1 MISPMRPPTFLL
13 AILLAVLA
21 SLHGSTSAA
30 PAQPNILLL
39 YIDDLGYGDV
49 GCHGAKAVKTPNVD
63 RLAREGLRFTD
74 GHCTS
79 ATCTP
84 SRYALFTGEYPWR
97 KRGTGVLPGDAGL
110 ILEPERGTLP
120 LTLRSAGYVT
130 GAVGKW
136 HLGLG
141 PQGGPDWNGEI
152 KPGAREAGFDFSFI
166 MAATGDRVPCVYVH
180 NGRVAGLDPKDPI
193 EVSYQKPFP
202 GLPTGKA
209 NPELLKLH
217 PSHGHDMAL
226 INGISRIGHMK
237 GGTAAHWKDED
248 MADVFVRR
256 AIGFMEA
263 YHNRPF
269 FLYVGTQDIHVPRVP
284 HPRFVGQSGLGP
296 RGDAI
301 VQMDWCVGQ
310 LVGALDHLG
319 IADRTLVILTSDN
332 GPVIDDGYQDDAVA
346 KLGAHQ
352 AAGPWRGG
360 KYSNFEGGT
369 RVPFIVR
376 WPGRVKP
383 GVSDAL
389 VSQLDFHASF
399 AALAGAKLAEPRDS
413 QNHLAALLG
422 DSPKGRD
429 AHVASAGVLSLR
441 AGNWKYI
448 SPGQGPKRNA
458 NTNTDLGND
467 PAGQLYDLA
476 SDPGETKNLAA
487 GQPQRVAELAARL
500 ETIRRAGR
508 LPPDAPAA
516 KGAKKGKQE

>member
-1 MISPMRPPTFLL
+1 MRPPKILFVLLL
-13 AILLAVLA
+13 AFVA
-21 SLHGSTSAA
+21 SFRSQALAA
-30 PAQPNILLL
+30 PAKPNLLVIL
-39 YIDDLGYGDV
+39 IDDLGWGDASCYGM
-49 GCHGAKAVKTPNVD
+49 KATMTPNVD

-79 ATCTP
+79 GTCTP
-84 SRYALFTGEYPWR
+84 SRYALMTGEYPWR

-110 ILEPERGTLP
+110 VIETERGTLP
-120 LTLRSAGYVT
+120 LTLRGAGYTT

-141 PQGGPDWNGEI
+141 PQGGPDWNGEV
-152 KPGAREAGFDFSFI
+152 KPGAREVGFDFSFI
-166 MAATGDRVPCVYVH
+166 MAATGDRVPCVYVE

-209 NPELLKLH
+209 NPELLKMH

-226 INGISRIGHMK
+226 INGISRIGYMK

-248 MADVFVRR
+248 MADVFTRK
-256 AIGFMEA
+256 AIGFIEA
-263 YHNRPF
+263 SKDRPF
-269 FLYVGTQDIHVPRVP
+269 FLYFATQDIHVPRVP
-284 HPRFVGQSGLGP
+284 HPRFVGRSGMGP

-301 VQMDWCVGQ
+301 VQMDWCVGE
-310 LVGALDHLG
+310 LLATLDRLK
-319 IADRTLVILTSDN
+319 LTEKTMVVFSSDN
-332 GPVIDDGYQDDAVA
+332 GPVIDDGYKDDAVA
-346 KLGAHQ
+346 RLGAHR

-383 GVSDAL
+383 GVSAAL
-389 VSQLDFHASF
+389 VSQVDFHASF
-399 AALAGAKLAEPRDS
+399 AALAGTKPAEPRDS
-413 QNHLAALLG
+413 QNVLSALLG
-422 DSPKGRD
+422 DLPKGRD
-429 AHVASAGVLSLR
+429 AHVASASVLSLR

-448 SPGQGPKRNA
+448 SPGNGPKRNL
-458 NTNTDLGND
+458 NTNTDTGND

-476 SDPGETKNLAA
+476 TDPGETRNLAA
-487 GQPQRVAELAARL
+487 EQPQRVAEMVAQL
-500 ETIRRAGR
+500 EQIRGAGR
-508 LPPDAPAA
+508 LPPEGD
-516 KGAKKGKQE
+516 KKGRRN

>member
-1 MISPMRPPTFLL
+1 MMRLCLLLLVSLGLL
-13 AILLAVLA
+13 A
-21 SLHGSTSAA
+21 SQSFAA
-30 PAQPNILLL
+30 PAKPNILVII
-39 YIDDLGYGDV
+39 IDDLGWGDASCYGMM
-49 GCHGAKAVKTPNVD
+49 AVRTPNVD

-79 ATCTP
+79 GTCTP
-84 SRYALFTGEYPWR
+84 SRYALMTGEYPWR

-110 ILEPERGTLP
+110 VIETERGTLP
-120 LTLRSAGYVT
+120 LTLRSAGYKT

-141 PQGGPDWNGEI
+141 PQGGPDWNGEV
-152 KPGAREAGFDFSFI
+152 KPGAREVGFDFSFI
-166 MAATGDRVPCVYVH
+166 MAATGDRVPCVYVE

-209 NPELLKLH
+209 NPELLKMH

-226 INGISRIGHMK
+226 INGISRIGYMK

-248 MADVFVRR
+248 MADVFTRK
-256 AIGFMEA
+256 AIGFIEA
-263 YHNRPF
+263 SKDQPF
-269 FLYVGTQDIHVPRVP
+269 YLYFATQDIHVPRVP
-284 HPRFVGQSGLGP
+284 HPRFVGKSGMGP

-301 VQMDWCVGQ
+301 VQMDWCVGE
-310 LVGALDHLG
+310 LLATLDRLKLTEKTM
-319 IADRTLVILTSDN
+319 IVFTSDN
-332 GPVIDDGYQDDAVA
+332 GPVIDDGYKDDAVT
-346 KLGAHQ
+346 KLGTHK
-352 AAGPWRGG
+352 AAGPWRGS

-389 VSQLDFHASF
+389 VSQVDFHASF

-413 QNHLAALLG
+413 QNILPALLG
-422 DSPKGRD
+422 DSTKGRA
-429 AHVASAGVLSLR
+429 AHVASASVLSLR

-448 SPGQGPKRNA
+448 SPGPGQKRNP
-458 NTNTDLGND
+458 NTNAETGND

-476 SDPGETKNLAA
+476 TDPGETKNLAA
-487 GQPQRVAELAARL
+487 EQPQRVAEMVAQL
-500 ETIRRAGR
+500 EKIRSGGR
-508 LPPDAPAA
+508 LPPVDPAA
-516 KGAKKGKQE
+516 KGAKKAKQP